1 MASYTE
7 DMEENLTENAEGNLT
22 ENAEGNLAGN
32 ITGGQTTEIP
42 EEAGTKKMGIVIR
55 DALAVLPGEKEP
67 VIDRHSIYIAG
78 DLISGID
85 VRPEGFSEDEVIDG
99 KDRLVIP
106 GLVNAHTH
114 TYMSMMRNCA
124 DDLSFMDWLFGRVSP
139 IEEKLAGEDAY
150 WGSLLGQI
158 EMIRSGTTTFSDM
171 QMNIHQTTRAAAESG
186 MRAVISRGLVG
197 DSYDRNDRRLNEA
210 LEEMEDGKDCSRLT
224 FLLGPHAPY
233 TCSPDYL
240 RMVSD
245 VAKEKGVGIHIHLSE
260 SMTEIENMR
269 KDHGCTPIEYA
280 LNAGVFDVPTLAA
293 HCVQLQGDDISI
305 LAEHHVSVVT
315 NPASN
320 MKLGN
325 GFAPVPELLE
335 AGVNVCLGT
344 DGAASNNAQN
354 MFREMSH
361 LALIHKGTH
370 KTPQCIGASQVF
382 QAATI
387 AGAKALRLNTGSIEV
402 GKKADL
408 AILRLD
414 CASMMP
420 NNNLLAA
427 LCYSAD
433 GSETDTVIIDGK
445 IVMQGREL
453 KTIDEER
460 VFYEIRQMCPR
471 LGL

>member
-1 MASYTE
+1 
-7 DMEENLTENAEGNLT
+7 
-22 ENAEGNLAGN
+22 
-32 ITGGQTTEIP
+32 
-42 EEAGTKKMGIVIR
+42 MGIVIR
-55 DALAVLPGEKEP
+55 DALAVLPGEQGPETG
-67 VIDRHSIYIAG
+67 RHSIFIEGSLIAG
-78 DLISGID
+78 ID
-85 VRPEGFSEDEVIDG
+85 TAPEGFSEEEVIDG
-99 KDRLVIP
+99 RNRLVIP

-114 TYMSMMRNCA
+114 TYMSVMRNCA
-124 DDLSFMDWLFGRVSP
+124 DDLSFMDWLFQKVSP
-139 IEEKLAGEDAY
+139 IEDRLEGADAY
-150 WGSLLGQI
+150 WGSLLSQI
-158 EMIRSGTTTFSDM
+158 EMIRSGTTTFNDM
-171 QMNIHQTTRAAAESG
+171 QMNIHQTTRAVKESG
-186 MRAVISRGLVG
+186 MRAVICRGLVG
-197 DSYDRNDRRLNEA
+197 DSYDREDRRLREA
-210 LEEMEDGKDCSRLT
+210 LEEMEDGADCSRLT

-233 TCSPDYL
+233 TCSPEYL

-245 VAKEKGVGIHIHLSE
+245 VAKERNLGIHIHLSE
-260 SMTEIENMR
+260 SEAEIENMR
-269 KDHGCTPIEYA
+269 RDHGCTPIEYA
-280 LNAGVFDVPTLAA
+280 RKAGVFDVPAIAA
-293 HCVQLQGDDISI
+293 HCVQLEGDDIPI
-305 LAEHHVSVVT
+305 LARNHVSVVT

-325 GFAPVPELLE
+325 GFAPVPELIA

-370 KTPQCIGASQVF
+370 RTPQCISAAEVF
-382 QAATI
+382 HMATL
-387 AGAKALRLNTGSIEV
+387 AGANALHLNTGSIET
-402 GKKADL
+402 GRKADL
-408 AILRLD
+408 AIVRLD

-420 NNNLLAA
+420 DNSPISA

-460 VFYEIRQMCPR
+460 VYHEIRQICRR